1 MKAVLFDLD
10 GVVVYTDAYH
20 YRAWK
25 RLADEEGWR
34 FDETQNDRLRG
45 VSRLAS
51 LQIILDLNGVELT
64 PERKEELATRKN
76 EYYKAL
82 LETIDETALVPG
94 ALDFIRALRRES
106 ILIGLGS
113 SSRNAQMVL
122 DKLGIADLFDAT
134 VTGHD
139 IKRSKPDPEIFLL
152 GARTLGVEPAE
163 CVVFEDAPSGVEA
176 ALAGGMIAVG
186 FGPTEGLDA
195 ADILVASYDGLDYA
209 EFLRRLDAR

>member
-45 VSRLAS
+45 ISRLAS
-51 LQIILDLNGVELT
+51 LEIILEHNGVELT
-64 PERKEELATRKN
+64 PERKDELATRKN

-82 LETIDETALVPG
+82 LEQIDETALVPG
-94 ALDFIRALRRES
+94 ALDFIRALRREGV
-106 ILIGLGS
+106 LIGLGS
-113 SSRNAQMVL
+113 SSRNAQLVL
-122 DKLGIADLFDAT
+122 DKLGIAELFDAA

-139 IKRSKPDPEIFLL
+139 ITRSKPDPEIFLR
-152 GARTLGVEPAE
+152 GARMLGVEPAE

-176 ALAGGMIAVG
+176 ALAGGMVAVG

-195 ADILVASYDGLDYA
+195 AHILVASYDGLDYA
-209 EFLRRLDAR
+209 AFQKRLAEL

>member
-34 FDETQNDRLRG
+34 FDETLNDRLRG

-51 LQIILDLNGVELT
+51 LEIILEHNGVELT
-64 PERKEELATRKN
+64 SERKEEFAARKN

-94 ALDFIRALRRES
+94 ALDFIRALRREKV
-106 ILIGLGS
+106 LIGLGS
-113 SSRNAQMVL
+113 SCRNAQLVL
-122 DKLGIADLFDAT
+122 DKLGIAELFDAA
-134 VTGHD
+134 VTGND
-139 IKRSKPDPEIFLL
+139 ITRSKPDPEIFLL
-152 GARTLGVEPAE
+152 GARMLGVEPAE

-176 ALAGGMIAVG
+176 ALAGGMTAVG
-186 FGPTEGLDA
+186 FGPTEGLEA
-195 ADILVASYDGLDYA
+195 ADILVASYDRLDYA
-209 EFLRRLDAR
+209 EFLRRLAAR

>member
-25 RLADEEGWR
+25 RLADEAGWR

-51 LQIILDLNGVELT
+51 LEIILEHNGVELT
-64 PERKEELATRKN
+64 PERKDELAARKN

-94 ALDFIRALRRES
+94 ALDFIRALRREGV
-106 ILIGLGS
+106 LIGLGS
-113 SSRNAQMVL
+113 SSRNAAMVL
-122 DKLGIADLFDAT
+122 DKLGIAELFDAA
-134 VTGHD
+134 VTGND
-139 IKRSKPDPEIFLL
+139 ITRSKPDPEIFLL
-152 GARTLGVEPAE
+152 GARMLGVEPAE

-186 FGPTEGLDA
+186 FGPTEGLEA
-195 ADILVASYDGLDYA
+195 ADLRVASYDGLDYA
-209 EFLRRLDAR
+209 EFLRRLAAR

>member
-45 VSRLAS
+45 ISRLAS
-51 LQIILDLNGVELT
+51 LEIILEHNGVELT
-64 PERKEELATRKN
+64 PERKDELAARKN

-82 LETIDETALVPG
+82 LEQIDETALVPG
-94 ALDFIRALRRES
+94 ALDFIRDLRREGV
-106 ILIGLGS
+106 LIGLGS
-113 SSRNAQMVL
+113 SSRNAQLVL
-122 DKLGIADLFDAT
+122 DKLGIAELFDAA

-139 IKRSKPDPEIFLL
+139 ITRSKPDPEIFLR
-152 GARTLGVEPAE
+152 GARMLGVEPAE

-176 ALAGGMIAVG
+176 ALAGGMVAVG

-195 ADILVASYDGLDYA
+195 AHILVASYDGLDYA
-209 EFLRRLDAR
+209 AFQKRLAEL